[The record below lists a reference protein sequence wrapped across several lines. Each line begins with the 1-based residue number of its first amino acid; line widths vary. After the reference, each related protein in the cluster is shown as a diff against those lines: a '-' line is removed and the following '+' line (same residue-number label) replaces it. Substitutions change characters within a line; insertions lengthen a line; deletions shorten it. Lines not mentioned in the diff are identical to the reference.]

1 MANYS
6 NLDKAGDSETH
17 YIDFRSDTVTLPSEA
32 MKEKMLPALLGDD
45 VYGEDTTVNAL
56 QAYAA
61 DLFEKQAA
69 LFFPSGTQSNLVA
82 TLAHCERGEEIIIGR
97 NYHIYSHEAQGA
109 SVLGGVA
116 FWPVDTNEQ
125 GGLSVD
131 DVKKS
136 IKADDSHYPVSKLLC
151 LENTVSGQVQSLAL
165 IRELSGLAKE
175 HGLRVHLDGARIFN
189 AFVHSQIPLSELT
202 QSCDSVS
209 ICLSKGLG
217 APVGSLLLGEQTLI
231 NKAKRLRKMLGGGM
245 RQAGLLAA
253 CGLYALQ
260 HNIQRLEQDHQHA
273 KQLAVGLAEI
283 PELKVNY
290 ATNQTNMVFLD
301 CPEACRTALQAHLRS
316 RGILMD
322 SLNENTRI
330 VCHLDISEENIRQTL
345 DAFKSFFTGHS

>member
-1 MANYS
+1 
-6 NLDKAGDSETH
+6 
-17 YIDFRSDTVTLPSEA
+17 

-217 APVGSLLLGEQTLI
+217 APVGSLLLGEQT
-231 NKAKRLRKMLGGGM
+231 
-245 RQAGLLAA
+245 
-253 CGLYALQ
+253 
-260 HNIQRLEQDHQHA
+260 
-273 KQLAVGLAEI
+273 
-283 PELKVNY
+283 
-290 ATNQTNMVFLD
+290 
-301 CPEACRTALQAHLRS
+301 
-316 RGILMD
+316 
-322 SLNENTRI
+322 
-330 VCHLDISEENIRQTL
+330 
-345 DAFKSFFTGHS
+345 

>member
-1 MANYS
+1 MAFG
-6 NLDKAGDSETH
+6 LGDSCCQSGTWGVGSRQEN
-17 YIDFRSDTVTLPSEA
+17 RPGRNS
-32 MKEKMLPALLGDD
+32 
-45 VYGEDTTVNAL
+45 L
-56 QAYAA
+56 Q
-61 DLFEKQAA
+61 KQAA

-116 FWPVDTNEQ
+116 FWPINTNEQ
-125 GGLSVD
+125 GSLSVD
-131 DVKKS
+131 DVEKS
-136 IKADDSHYPVSKLLC
+136 IKPDDNHYPVSKLLC
-151 LENTVSGQVQSLAL
+151 LENTVSGHVQSLEQISAL
-165 IRELSGLAKE
+165 SDLAKE
-175 HGLRVHLDGARIFN
+175 NGLNVHMDGARIFN
-189 AFVHSQIPLSELT
+189 AFVHSQVPVSELT

-245 RQAGLLAA
+245 RQSGLLAA

-260 HNIQRLEQDHQHA
+260 HNIKRLEQDHQHA
-273 KQLAVGLAEI
+273 KQLAQGLAEI

-301 CPEACRTALQAHLRS
+301 CPEAYRTALQELLRS

-322 SLNENTRI
+322 SLSEKTRI
-330 VCHLDISEENIRQTL
+330 VCHLDISDENVKQTI
-345 DAFKSFFTGHS
+345 DAFKSFFTGHK